1 MRERSVS
8 STKLA
13 RILRQLSRA
22 RTYHFRH
29 RSRANSISC
38 AGLPQQY
45 QLTVEDAPEAAELEA
60 LPNALEDFNESQWP
74 GHAPWRPLGIFIRD
88 AETIVAG
95 LSGETYCGWLV
106 IKYLWVRHDLRRR
119 GVGRELMAKAEAR
132 AVERGCHAAWLDT
145 FSFQARS
152 FYEKLGYEEFG
163 TLDYPP
169 LHKRHF
175 MRKLLVRH
183 ND

>member
-1 MRERSVS
+1 MIRASR
-8 STKLA
+8 KLA
-13 RILRQLSRA
+13 AISRRLLKA
-22 RTYHFRH
+22 RTYYFRH
-29 RSRANSISC
+29 RARGNSISHL
-38 AGLPQQY
+38 GLSRQH
-45 QLTVEDAPEAAELEA
+45 QLTVEDEPESAALEV
-60 LPNALEDFNESQWP
+60 LLQALEDFNESQWP

-88 AETIVAG
+88 GETIVSG

-106 IKYLWVRHDLRRR
+106 IRHLWVRDDLRRR
-119 GVGRELMAKAEAR
+119 GVGRELMALAEAR
-132 AVERGCHAAWLDT
+132 AVERGCHSAWLDT

-175 MRKLLVRH
+175 MRKVLVRH
-183 ND
+183 NN